1 MPIPNEIKLFISQYI
16 GSIQQLEV
24 LLAVSSEPERNWS
37 PEEISKKLG
46 LDVTAV
52 TNRLL
57 SLCVKGLVRSDEKQ
71 ARTFCYQPEGTVADI
86 MVKKLAS
93 LYREH
98 PAPLVEFICSR
109 AESRLRDFSDAFKL
123 NQEEEND

>member
-1 MPIPNEIKLFISQYI
+1 MPLPNEIKLFISRYI

-24 LLAVSSEPERNWS
+24 LLTVSSEPERNWS
-37 PEEISKKLG
+37 PEEISKRLA

-57 SLCVKGLVRSDEKQ
+57 SLCVKGLVRANEKQ
-71 ARTFCYQPEGTVADI
+71 VRTSRYQPEGNVADI

-93 LYREH
+93 LHKEH
-98 PAPLVEFICSR
+98 PAPLMEFICSR
-109 AESRLRDFSDAFKL
+109 AEARLRDFSDAFKL

>member
-1 MPIPNEIKLFISQYI
+1 MLLPNEIKLFISGYI

-24 LLAVSSEPERNWS
+24 LLTVSSEPERNWS
-37 PEEISKKLG
+37 PEEISKRLG

-57 SLCVKGLVRSDEKQ
+57 SLCVKGLVRADNKKI
-71 ARTFCYQPEGTVADI
+71 RTFRYQPESTVADI

-93 LYREH
+93 LYKEH
-98 PAPLVEFICSR
+98 PAPLMEFVCSR
-109 AESRLRDFSDAFKL
+109 VESRLRDFSDAFKL